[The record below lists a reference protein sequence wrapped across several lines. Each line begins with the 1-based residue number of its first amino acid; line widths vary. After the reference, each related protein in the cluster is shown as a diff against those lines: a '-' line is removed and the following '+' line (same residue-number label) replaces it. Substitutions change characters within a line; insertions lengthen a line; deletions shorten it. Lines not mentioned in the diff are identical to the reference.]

1 MDPARAFIGDLVGIL
16 LFGLLGAMMARRR
29 YRLCWSFFAYVAAV
43 SIADRLTRGWPA
55 TFDTYAWWTMK
66 ESIFGWMKVVVVCE
80 IGLLTFARLRRAQR
94 ILWGV
99 LLTFVGIGMIVQL
112 LPSSLEVTPWVSLTS
127 LARGQTAILCLLAV
141 VVGFAA
147 RYQVPVHPFHRGILI
162 GFLLYLLAYSSA
174 IALARTVGA
183 FPAYRLFLAMDPT
196 AYAATVGLWLWVSL
210 RHDPVPTPAARTLH
224 PWAYP
229 A

>member
-1 MDPARAFIGDLVGIL
+1 MDPARAFIGDMVGVL
-16 LFGLLGAMMARRR
+16 LSGLLATMIARRR
-29 YRLCWSFFAYVAAV
+29 YRLCWSFFAYVGAV
-43 SIADRLTRGWPA
+43 FLCDRLTRAWPA

-66 ESIFGWMKVVVVCE
+66 ESIFGWLKVVVVCE
-80 IGLLTFARLRRAQR
+80 IGLLTFARLPRAQR

-99 LLTFVGIGMIVQL
+99 LLIFVALGVMVQL

-127 LARGQTAILCLLAV
+127 LARGQAAILCLLAF

-147 RYQVPVHPFHRGILI
+147 RYQVPVHPFHRGILV

-174 IALARTVGA
+174 IALARTLGA
-183 FPAYRLFLAMDPT
+183 ADAYRLFLAMDPT